1 MATAHKKF
9 AFTLEGLPEIGEY
22 FGYED
27 YRLDQPERGLFYVGI
42 GDRRRVKVPERHHNR
57 GHSNI
62 ANVHGVLRRVVKIF
76 DTVDVMNAWE
86 ITRIKQ
92 IRNAG
97 LTLVNKADGGEG
109 TRGLMPCRNL
119 LTGETQ
125 VFRVD
130 EIPDGW
136 VHSSTGMVP
145 CRNVLTGE
153 TTNFARDSIPEGWET
168 VGKRLIVARFLDT
181 GEVKRFFPEDI
192 PKGWFAVNSGR
203 ATFKNP
209 LTGETGMFKIDQI
222 PEGWVHIFTGMVTCR
237 NIETGENAA
246 FPVDSIPEGWAGV
259 TKGWMAMKNPV
270 TGETGSFLK
279 GMAPAGWVGMN
290 SGNKKQNS
298 NLEKVGQIA
307 VANPNATRAEL
318 VELCVAAGIN
328 KSTSSVYC
336 NKLGLGKE
344 DPTFAIN
351 LGLLKKFVAL
361 HNRIPGRNF
370 DFEGV
375 RLGLW
380 CDGLRKKFDRGTL
393 PKNNQVELE
402 RISCWRW

>member
-1 MATAHKKF
+1 MAVVHKKF
-9 AFTLEGLPEIGEY
+9 SFTLEGLPEIGEY

-27 YRLDQPERGLFYVGI
+27 YRLAQPERGLFYVGI
-42 GDRRRVKVPERHHNR
+42 GDRRRVKLPERHHNR

-62 ANVHGVLRRVVKIF
+62 ANVHGVLRKVVKVF
-76 DTVDVMNAWE
+76 DSVDEMNAWE
-86 ITRIKQ
+86 ISRIKQ
-92 IRNAG
+92 VRNAG

-125 VFRVD
+125 VFRID
-130 EIPDGW
+130 EIPEGW
-136 VHSSTGMVP
+136 AHSSTGMVP
-145 CRNVLTGE
+145 CRNILTGDS
-153 TTNFARDSIPEGWET
+153 TNFAKGAIPEGWET
-168 VGKRLIVARFLDT
+168 VGKRLVLTRHIST
-181 GEVKRFFPEDI
+181 GEMKRFFPESV
-192 PKGWFAVNSGR
+192 PEGWTAANTGR

-209 LTGETGMFKIDQI
+209 LTGETAMFDTAQV
-222 PEGWVHIFTGMVTCR
+222 PEGWVHIFTGMVSCR
-237 NIETGENAA
+237 NMETGENAA
-246 FPVDSIPEGWAGV
+246 FPVDAIPKGWSGV

-279 GMAPAGWVGMN
+279 GTAPAGWVGVN
-290 SGNKKQNS
+290 SGNKKKNS
-298 NLEKVGQIA
+298 NFEKVEQIA
-307 VANPNATRAEL
+307 IANPNATRAEL

-328 KSTSSVYC
+328 KSTSNVYC

-351 LGLLKKFVAL
+351 LELLKNYVKL
-361 HNRIPGRNF
+361 HKRIPGRNF

-380 CDGLRKKFDRGTL
+380 CDGLRKKFARGTL
-393 PKNNQVELE
+393 SEIRQAELE
-402 RISCWRW
+402 KINCWRW

>member
-1 MATAHKKF
+1 MTAVHKKF
-9 AFTLEGLPEIGEY
+9 KFVLEGLTEMGEY

-62 ANVHGVLRRVVKIF
+62 SNIHGVLRKVVKIF
-76 DTVDVMNAWE
+76 ESVDEMNAWE
-86 ITRIKQ
+86 ISRIRE

-119 LTGETQ
+119 QTGETQ
-125 VFRVD
+125 VFRID
-130 EIPDGW
+130 EIPEGW

-145 CRNVLTGE
+145 CRNVSTGE
-153 TTNFARDSIPEGWET
+153 TTNFPKDSIPDGWET
-168 VGKRLIVARFLDT
+168 VGKRLVVARHVET
-181 GEVKRFFPEDI
+181 GEVKRFLPEEI
-192 PKGWFAVNSGR
+192 PPKWIAVNSGK

-209 LTGETGMFKIDQI
+209 LTGETGMFEIDQV

-237 NIETGENAA
+237 NLETGENAA
-246 FPVDSIPEGWAGV
+246 FPVDAIPKGWAGV
-259 TKGWMAMKNPV
+259 TKGWVAMKNPV

-279 GMAPAGWVGMN
+279 GSAPEGWVGMN
-290 SGNKKQNS
+290 SGNRKKNS
-298 NLEKVGQIA
+298 VLEKLIDIA
-307 VANPNATRAEL
+307 NKNPNATRSEL
-318 VELCVAAGIN
+318 IDLCVQAGMN
-328 KSTSSVYC
+328 KSTSGVYC
-336 NKLGLGKE
+336 GKLGLGRE

-351 LGLLKKFVAL
+351 IEILKKFVEI
-361 HNRIPGRNF
+361 HQRIPGRNF

-380 CDGLRKKFDRGTL
+380 CDGLRKKFARGTL
-393 PKNNQVELE
+393 PERHQEELE
-402 RISCWRW
+402 KIYCWRW